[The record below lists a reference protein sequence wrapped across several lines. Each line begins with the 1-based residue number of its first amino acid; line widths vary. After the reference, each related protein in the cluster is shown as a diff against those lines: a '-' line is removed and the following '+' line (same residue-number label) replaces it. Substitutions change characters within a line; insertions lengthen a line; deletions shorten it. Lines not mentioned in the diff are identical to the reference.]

1 MNIILFLKGL
11 FIGST
16 MTIPGVSGGT
26 MAIILGV
33 YEDLIHN
40 VNRIKK
46 EPFKGVLFLC
56 NIGVGGLIGF
66 IAFARIISF
75 LLANP
80 ATGIYV
86 RVIFAIIVLC
96 GIPLLVKKSG
106 ITKLSIVHILWLFLS
121 LFLVLSLSTLPK
133 GLFASGL
140 GLSFIIMQFLGGIIV
155 AIALVLPG
163 ISASHMLY
171 ILGLYTTVLEN
182 VYTFKWLSLIPLL
195 LGIIIG
201 TFATANVLERL
212 INKYTENTYMVIIGF
227 VVGSVVG
234 LFGG

>member
-1 MNIILFLKGL
+1 MNIMLFLKGL

-40 VNRIKK
+40 VNQIKK
-46 EPFKGVLFLC
+46 EPFKSVLFLC
-56 NIGVGGLIGF
+56 NIGLGGLIGF
-66 IAFARIISF
+66 VAFARVISY
-75 LLANP
+75 LLANST
-80 ATGIYV
+80 TGIYV
-86 RVIFAIIVLC
+86 RVIFAIIILC
-96 GIPLLVKKSG
+96 GIPLLFKKSG
-106 ITKLSIVHILWLFLS
+106 IIKLSIVHILWLFLG
-121 LFLVLSLSTLPK
+121 LFLVLSLSTLPN

-227 VVGSVVG
+227 VMGSVVG

>member
-40 VNRIKK
+40 VNQIKK
-46 EPFKGVLFLC
+46 EPFKSVLFLC
-56 NIGVGGLIGF
+56 NIGPGGLIGF
-66 IAFARIISF
+66 VAFARVISY

-106 ITKLSIVHILWLFLS
+106 ITKLSIVHILWLFSVCFWFCHFQLFLKDFSPQVQVFHLLLCSFSVALSSLS
-121 LFLVLSLSTLPK
+121 LWYFLESVHLICCIFSVFTPQSLKMYTLSNGCLLFHCYSELLS
-133 GLFASGL
+133 
-140 GLSFIIMQFLGGIIV
+140 V
-155 AIALVLPG
+155 
-163 ISASHMLY
+163 
-171 ILGLYTTVLEN
+171 
-182 VYTFKWLSLIPLL
+182 
-195 LGIIIG
+195 
-201 TFATANVLERL
+201 RL
-212 INKYTENTYMVIIGF
+212 QLQMC
-227 VVGSVVG
+227 
-234 LFGG
+234 

>member
-40 VNRIKK
+40 VNQIKK
-46 EPFKGVLFLC
+46 EPFKSVLFLC
-56 NIGVGGLIGF
+56 NIGLGGLIGF
-66 IAFARIISF
+66 VAFARIISY
-75 LLANP
+75 LLTNST
-80 ATGIYV
+80 TGIYV
-86 RVIFAIIVLC
+86 RIIFAIIVLC
-96 GIPLLVKKSG
+96 GIPLLVKKSD
-106 ITKLSIVHILWLFLS
+106 ITKLSIVNILWLFLG

-140 GLSFIIMQFLGGIIV
+140 GLSFIIMQLLGGIIV

-171 ILGLYTTVLEN
+171 ILGLYTSVLEN
-182 VYTFKWLSLIPLL
+182 VYTFKWLSLTPLL

>member
-1 MNIILFLKGL
+1 
-11 FIGST
+11 
-16 MTIPGVSGGT
+16 
-26 MAIILGV
+26 
-33 YEDLIHN
+33 
-40 VNRIKK
+40 
-46 EPFKGVLFLC
+46 
-56 NIGVGGLIGF
+56 
-66 IAFARIISF
+66 
-75 LLANP
+75 
-80 ATGIYV
+80 
-86 RVIFAIIVLC
+86 
-96 GIPLLVKKSG
+96 
-106 ITKLSIVHILWLFLS
+106 
-121 LFLVLSLSTLPK
+121 
-133 GLFASGL
+133 
-140 GLSFIIMQFLGGIIV
+140 MQFLGGIIV

-227 VVGSVVG
+227 VIGSVLG

>member
-1 MNIILFLKGL
+1 MNIMLFLKGL

-33 YEDLIHN
+33 YEDLIRN
-40 VNRIKK
+40 VNQIKK
-46 EPFKGVLFLC
+46 EPFKSVLFLC
-56 NIGVGGLIGF
+56 KIGLGGLIGF
-66 IAFARIISF
+66 VAFARVISY

-96 GIPLLVKKSG
+96 GIPLLVKKSS
-106 ITKLSIVHILWLFLS
+106 ITKLSIVHILWLFLG
-121 LFLVLSLSTLPK
+121 LFMVLSLSTLPK

-182 VYTFKWLSLIPLL
+182 VYSFKWLSLIPLL

-212 INKYTENTYMVIIGF
+212 INKYTENTYIVIIGF
-227 VVGSVVG
+227 VMGSVVG